1 MMAKAL
7 TFEGWF
13 QVIRISAGRITSAAG
28 PSRDV
33 VQHELSGRDG
43 GGRRLLADAVER
55 WKQLGGY
62 CCALSDATVPIVIAS
77 NDMPRC
83 S

>member
-1 MMAKAL
+1 MAKAL

-33 VQHELSGRDG
+33 VQHELLEIDG
-43 GGRRLLADAVER
+43 GGCRLLAGAGER
-55 WKQLGGY
+55 WEPLCGY
-62 CCALSDATVPIVIAS
+62 RCASSDATVPIVIAS